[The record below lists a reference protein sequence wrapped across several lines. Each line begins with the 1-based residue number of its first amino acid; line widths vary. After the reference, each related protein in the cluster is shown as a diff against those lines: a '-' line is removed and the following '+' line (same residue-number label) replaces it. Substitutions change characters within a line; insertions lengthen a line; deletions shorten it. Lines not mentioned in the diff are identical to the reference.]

1 MGSTSPW
8 SGWANAEIYDAFAR
22 EHTIYRQLNEHL
34 VRVAE
39 IATARR
45 VLDLACGTGM
55 TAEACLAVLP
65 PDGELVGADASAE
78 MVELARSRISDPRA
92 HFEVVP
98 AARIGHT
105 LQGPFDRALS
115 NAAFWQFP
123 TRRPVLSALAQL
135 LAPGAIFAFN
145 VPAERLRGEA
155 TEMHPFQAALARAIE
170 RRNDLPFPHTA
181 TTLHPKRLERQLSEA
196 GFEPAHR
203 ERLDVQCRQR
213 ELMELMEI
221 PAMLRPLTPDLGE
234 AAREEILAEAQ
245 GRSDPDQRVTV
256 PWVVF
261 VATRRAD

>member
-34 VRVAE
+34 VRAAE

-45 VLDLACGTGM
+45 VLDLACGTGL

-78 MVELARSRISDPRA
+78 MVELARSRVTDPRA
-92 HFEVVP
+92 RFEVVP
-98 AARIGHT
+98 AARIART
-105 LQGPFDRALS
+105 LDGPFDRAVS

-123 TRRPVLSALAQL
+123 TRRPVLAALARL
-135 LAPGAIFAFN
+135 LEAGALFAFN
-145 VPAERLRGEA
+145 VPAERLRGET

-170 RRNDLPFPHTA
+170 RRNDRPFPRTA
-181 TTLHPKRLERQLSEA
+181 TTLEPKRIERQLAEA
-196 GFEPAHR
+196 GFEPTRR
-203 ERLDVQCRQR
+203 ERLDVRCRQR

-221 PAMLRPLTPDLGE
+221 PAMLRPMTPDLEE
-234 AAREEILAEAQ
+234 ADREELLAEAR
-245 GRSDPDQRVTV
+245 GRSDPDQRVIV

-261 VATRRAD
+261 VARRRAD